1 MSFIRG
7 NKMKKILSG
16 YIPAAAG
23 CLVLLAT
30 ASMPAGAVPVFA
42 RKYGFSCTMCHSNYP
57 RLNDFGTRYRRNG
70 YRLPGREN
78 DEKTILQSP
87 PPVALRTS
95 AGYNY
100 YRAVNSAAP
109 AVRQFQL
116 NGLDLLSAG
125 RISPDAGYMFVYT
138 PVLTASRGVAAQDGV
153 LEMASVVFN
162 DLGSSWFNVR
172 AGRFE
177 PAYAALSP
185 KRQLA
190 VSPYEIYDFT
200 FPGGLALSQT
210 QSGVEVTGYGRNGT
224 SYAAGWVNG
233 SDTGNASQAAADVY
247 ARVEKVF
254 GEGEGQTAGQRIGL
268 MGYSGSAVPDVTLP
282 AAASKTFRRAGIDAS
297 LNYRHLNLAMQYISG
312 TDNKALWGKSS
323 DVNFSGGLAEVSYLP
338 ATGLVCFAR
347 YDVVDTPRS
356 VNMDISKWTLGG
368 RYYPADNIALHP
380 EYSNKKQKSSAGDIT
395 ENFFTARLDYA
406 F

>member
-1 MSFIRG
+1 
-7 NKMKKILSG
+7 MKNIFSRSAL
-16 YIPAAAG
+16 AAVG
-23 CLVLLAT
+23 CLAVLVTSA
-30 ASMPAGAVPVFA
+30 MPSGAVPVFA
-42 RKYGFSCTMCHSNYP
+42 RKYGFNCSMCHSNYP
-57 RLNDFGTRYRRNG
+57 RLNDFGARYRKNG

-78 DEKTILQSP
+78 EEKTILQSP

-100 YRAVNSAAP
+100 DKARNSSTP

-125 RISPDAGYMFVYT
+125 RLSPDAGYIFVYT
-138 PVLTASRGVAAQDGV
+138 PQITGSRGVAAQDGV
-153 LEMASVVFN
+153 LEMASVIFSRV
-162 DLGSSWFNVR
+162 GSTWFNIR

-177 PAYAALSP
+177 PAYAAHSP

-190 VSPYEIYDFT
+190 VSPYDIYAFT
-200 FPGGLALSQT
+200 FPGGMALNQT
-210 QSGVEVTGYGRNGT
+210 QSGVEFTGYGRSGA

-233 SDTGNASQAAADVY
+233 SDTGNSSQAASDFY

-254 GEGEGQTAGQRIGL
+254 GGGEGQTSGQRIGL
-268 MGYSGSAVPDVTLP
+268 MGYSGSAVPDVSLP
-282 AAASKTFRRAGIDAS
+282 ASASKTFRRAGIDAS
-297 LNYRHLNLAMQYISG
+297 LNYRHLNLAMQYING
-312 TDNKALWGKSS
+312 TDNKALWGKNS
-323 DVNFSGGLAEVSYLP
+323 DVNFSGGLAELSYLP
-338 ATGLVCFAR
+338 ATSLVCFAR
-347 YDVVDTPRS
+347 YDIVDTPQS
-356 VNMDISKWTLGG
+356 VNMNIYRWTLGG

-380 EYSNKKQKSSAGDIT
+380 EYSYRKQKSSTGDIT